1 MTDVSM
7 SAYHAFRSQRAYRV
21 SLKLLWCGVCAMLL
35 ACCTIRSGEHVASL
49 RDDQGFV
56 TAVAVR
62 FVNSEGI
69 QRRRIDGLRPQTTY
83 QVTVQAQVQQG
94 VLVLRGADAQILA
107 VRPGAVRV
115 TTVQTQSDADGA
127 VVIEESTQNVQ
138 GGEYQMQ
145 FVADNP
151 PS

>member
-7 SAYHAFRSQRAYRV
+7 YAYRAFRYRCV
-21 SLKLLWCGVCAMLL
+21 DRSYVQMLWLGVCALVL
-35 ACCTIRSGEHVASL
+35 ASCTIRSGEHVASL
-49 RDDQGFV
+49 RDAQGYV

-62 FVNSEGI
+62 FVNSEGV
-69 QRRRIDGLRPQTTY
+69 QRRRIDGLRPQMTY

-94 VLVLRGADAQILA
+94 MLILRGADAQILV

-115 TTVQTQSDADGA
+115 ATVQTQSNADG
-127 VVIEESTQNVQ
+127 VIVIEESTQNAE

-145 FVADNP
+145 FVIDNP
-151 PS
+151 PL